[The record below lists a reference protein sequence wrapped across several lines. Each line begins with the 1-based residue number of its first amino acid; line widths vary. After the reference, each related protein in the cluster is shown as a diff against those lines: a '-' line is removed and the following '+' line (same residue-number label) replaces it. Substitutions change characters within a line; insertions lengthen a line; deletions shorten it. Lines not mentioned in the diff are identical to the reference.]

1 MDQSRPKKRIGVLTS
16 GGDSQG
22 MNAAVR
28 AVVRTALNLGAEPY
42 AIYEGYQGMIRGES
56 YVRRLAWGDVGGIL
70 HEGGTIIGS
79 ARSTEFRKRDGR
91 RKAAKNLLA
100 HGIDGLVVIG
110 GDGSLTGADLF
121 RREWPELVKELADA
135 GEIPREMAATH
146 PSLAIVGLV
155 GSIDNDMFGTDMTIG
170 ADTALHRIVEAVDS
184 ISATAAS
191 HQRSFIVEV
200 MGRHAGYLALMA
212 ALATGATW
220 ILIPENPPDEGWE
233 DTMCAAVLQARR
245 GGRRHNVVIVAEGAT
260 DRAGN
265 EISSDYLKQV
275 LTHRLHED
283 TRTTILGHVQ
293 RGGAPSAFDRNMSTQ
308 LGYAAVKELLAAGP
322 DSEPVLIG
330 LHHNLVTRSPLM
342 ENVGKN
348 QRVAEL
354 IKAGD
359 FEGAMQMRGGGF
371 VEAHAILTT
380 LLRAHPSAGA
390 ALGGPPV
397 YNAPL
402 TPATTSPIPSIRP
415 GQRPLRLA
423 VMHAGGPAPG
433 MNTAVRAVVRL
444 GLDQGHSMLGVL
456 NGPAGLIS
464 GEIVEMNWMSV
475 HGWVAKGGA
484 ELGTGRRH
492 PRWSEY
498 GQIGQRIAE
507 HRIDGLMIIGGW
519 SGYQLAH
526 DLHTARADHPGL
538 AIPIVC
544 VPASINNDLPG
555 AELSIGADTALNTI
569 VQNVDKLKE
578 SAVASHRTY
587 VVEVMG
593 YDCGYLA
600 LMGGLATGAERI
612 YLPED
617 GIALDDLRA
626 DVARLKEGFSHG
638 KRLGLMIRSEHAD
651 PHYTTDFLTTL
662 FEKEGAGLFDVRRTI
677 LGHIQQGG
685 RPSPFDRIQATRLS
699 AKALAHLVE
708 AAADH
713 KAEAVGIGRVAGK
726 VELTDLADFDALMEP
741 KARRPL
747 SQPWLEV
754 RDIARTMAYLG
765 SQG

>member
-1 MDQSRPKKRIGVLTS
+1 MDPIRPQKRIGVLTS

-28 AVVRTALNLGAEPY
+28 AVVRTALNLGAEAF
-42 AIYEGYQGMIRGES
+42 AICEGYEGMIRGGAH
-56 YVRRLAWGDVGGIL
+56 VRKLQWGDVGGVL

-79 ARSTEFRKRDGR
+79 ARSAEFRTREGR
-91 RKAAKNLLA
+91 RTAAKNLLA

-121 RREWPELVKELADA
+121 RREWASLLSELVAS
-135 GEIPREMAATH
+135 GEIPPETAAAH
-146 PSLAIVGLV
+146 PALAIVGLV
-155 GSIDNDMFGTDMTIG
+155 GSIDNDMFGTDITIG

-184 ISATAAS
+184 IAATAAS
-191 HQRSFIVEV
+191 HQRSFVVEV

-212 ALATGATW
+212 GLATGATW
-220 ILIPENPPDEGWE
+220 ILIPENPPEEGWE
-233 DTMCAAVLQARR
+233 GAMCEAVLSARR

-260 DRAGN
+260 DRRGQ
-265 EISSDYLKQV
+265 EISSDYVKQV
-275 LTHRLHED
+275 LTTRLKED
-283 TRTTILGHVQ
+283 TRVTILGHVQ

-308 LGYAAVKELLAAGP
+308 LGYAAVRELLSGGP
-322 DSEPVLIG
+322 ESEPVLVG
-330 LHHNLVTRSPLM
+330 LHDNMVTRSPLM
-342 ENVGKN
+342 ENVRKN

-354 IKAGD
+354 IQAGD
-359 FEGAMQMRGGGF
+359 YEGAMSLRGAGF
-371 VEAHAILTT
+371 VEAHAILST
-380 LLRAHPSAGA
+380 LLRAHPVWNDAKAPPA
-390 ALGGPPV
+390 AP
-397 YNAPL
+397 
-402 TPATTSPIPSIRP
+402 TTSPLPSLPP
-415 GQRPLRLA
+415 GQRPLRIA

-444 GLDQGHSMLGVL
+444 GLDQGHSMMGVL
-456 NGPAGLIS
+456 NGPSGLLS
-464 GEIVEMNWMSV
+464 GEVVSMGWMSV

-484 ELGTGRRH
+484 ELGTGRKH

-498 GQIGQRIAE
+498 GQIAKTIAE
-507 HRIDGLMIIGGW
+507 HRMDGLMIIGGW
-519 SGYQLAH
+519 AGYQLAH
-526 DLHTARADHPGL
+526 DLHAARADHPALG
-538 AIPIVC
+538 IPIIC

-600 LMGGLATGAERI
+600 LMGGLASGAERI
-612 YLPED
+612 YLPEE
-617 GIALDDLRA
+617 GISLEDLRA

-662 FEKEGAGLFDVRRTI
+662 FEKEGAGMFDVRRTI

-685 RPSPFDRIQATRLS
+685 RPSPFDRIQATRLA
-699 AKALAHLVE
+699 AKALIHLI
-708 AAADH
+708 AASIAGR
-713 KAEAVGIGRVAGK
+713 AEAVCIGRTAGK
-726 VELTDLADFDALMEP
+726 VEITSLADLSPLMEP
-741 KARRPL
+741 KARRPRH
-747 SQPWLEV
+747 QPWLDVREV
-754 RDIARTMAYLG
+754 ARTMAYLDPRPAA
-765 SQG
+765 

>member
-1 MDQSRPKKRIGVLTS
+1 MDQGQPKKRIGVLTS

-28 AVVRTALNLGAEPY
+28 AVVRTALNHGAEAY
-42 AIYEGYQGMIRGES
+42 AILEGYEGMIRGGS
-56 YVRRLAWGDVGGIL
+56 HVKKLQWGDVGGIL

-79 ARSTEFRKRDGR
+79 ARSAEFRTREGR

-100 HGIDGLVVIG
+100 SGIDGLVVIG

-121 RREWPELVKELADA
+121 RQEWPGLLDDLVKG
-135 GEIPREMAATH
+135 GEISPDIAAAH
-146 PSLAIVGLV
+146 PALAIVGLV

-184 ISATAAS
+184 IAATAAS
-191 HQRSFIVEV
+191 HQRSFVVEV

-212 ALATGATW
+212 GLATGATW
-220 ILIPENPPDEGWE
+220 ILIPENPPEEGWE
-233 DTMCAAVLQARR
+233 SAMCDAVLSARR

-260 DRAGN
+260 DRHGQ
-265 EISSDYLKQV
+265 EISSDYVKQV
-275 LTHRLHED
+275 LTTRLKED

-308 LGYAAVKELLAAGP
+308 LGYAAVKELLSAGP

-330 LHHNLVTRSPLM
+330 LHDNVVVRSPLM
-342 ENVGKN
+342 GNVRKN
-348 QRVAEL
+348 QRVAEM

-359 FEGAMQMRGGGF
+359 FEGAMRMRGSGF
-371 VEAHAILTT
+371 VEAHAILST
-380 LLRAHPSAGA
+380 LLRAHPVWSD
-390 ALGGPPV
+390 PK
-397 YNAPL
+397 APL
-402 TPATTSPIPSIRP
+402 SVGATTSPLPSLPP

-433 MNTAVRAVVRL
+433 MNTAVRTVVRL
-444 GLDQGHSMLGVL
+444 GLDQGHHMMGVL
-456 NGPAGLIS
+456 NGPSGLIA
-464 GEIVEMNWMSV
+464 GEIVEMGWMSV

-498 GQIGQRIAE
+498 SQIAKTIAE
-507 HRIDGLMIIGGW
+507 HKMDGLMIIGGW
-519 SGYQLAH
+519 AGYQLAH
-526 DLHTARADHPGL
+526 ELHTARADHPALGL
-538 AIPIVC
+538 PIIC

-555 AELSIGADTALNTI
+555 AELSIGVDTALNTI

-600 LMGGLATGAERI
+600 LMGGLASGAERI
-612 YLPED
+612 YLPEE
-617 GIALDDLRA
+617 GISLDDLRA

-638 KRLGLMIRSEHAD
+638 KRLGLMIRGEHAD

-685 RPSPFDRIQATRLS
+685 RPSPFDRIQATRLA
-699 AKALAHLVE
+699 AKALSHLI
-708 AAADH
+708 AQAIAG
-713 KAEAVGIGRVAGK
+713 KPEAVCIGRMAGK
-726 VELTDLADFDALMEP
+726 VEITSLADLSALMEP
-741 KARRPL
+741 KARRPRH
-747 SQPWLEV
+747 QPWLGV
-754 RDIARTMAYLG
+754 RDVARTMAYLDG
-765 SQG
+765 QARG